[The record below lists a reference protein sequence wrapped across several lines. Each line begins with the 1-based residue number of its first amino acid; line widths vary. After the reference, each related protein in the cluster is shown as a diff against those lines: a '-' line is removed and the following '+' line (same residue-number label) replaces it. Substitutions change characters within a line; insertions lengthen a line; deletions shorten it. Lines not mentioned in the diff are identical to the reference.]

1 MYAETHNDLARELG
15 GYKHVLVKHDI
26 KVVDEET
33 KDALENLPRGTAPGD
48 CIHK

>member
-1 MYAETHNDLARELG
+1 
-15 GYKHVLVKHDI
+15 VVVKHDI

-33 KDALENLPRGTAPGD
+33 KDALQNLPRGTVPGD